1 MLAAESNH
9 GSNRPLCH
17 HDTAAGQRQIGQSA
31 CVNGAADR
39 YPESLRDALPRGESY
54 PLTRSEIVA
63 ALISRDAK
71 RLDLMY
77 FLRGGQRWSD
87 DAGTIVDIQFRAAGD
102 YSERLELRVFSVPR
116 HVKSAI
122 ASGIGGNELV
132 EIAEW
137 IAVAGRADH
146 PWRSMDHRLTVR
158 WERNTL
164 HRQEFD
170 GLRARPY

>member
-1 MLAAESNH
+1 MS
-9 GSNRPLCH
+9 
-17 HDTAAGQRQIGQSA
+17 
-31 CVNGAADR
+31 GAADR

-63 ALISRDAK
+63 ALISRDAE

-87 DAGTIVDIQFRAAGD
+87 DAGTVVDIQFRAAGD
-102 YSERLELRVFSVPR
+102 YSERLELRVFSVP
-116 HVKSAI
+116 HDLTSAV
-122 ASGIGGNELV
+122 ASGIRGNEL
-132 EIAEW
+132 EAIAGW
-137 IAVAGRADH
+137 IAVAGQADR
-146 PWRSMDHRLTVR
+146 PWRSVDHRLTLR